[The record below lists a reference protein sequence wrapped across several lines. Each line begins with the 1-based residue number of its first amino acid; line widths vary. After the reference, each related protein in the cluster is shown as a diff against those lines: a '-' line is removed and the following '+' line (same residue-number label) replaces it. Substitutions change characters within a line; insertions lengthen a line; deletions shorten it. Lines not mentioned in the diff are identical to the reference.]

1 MENLDV
7 VNTLEKYVVQELGWQ
22 QSGLRPCFSSVNS
35 YLESKYPTPLARDQ
49 FAERLQ
55 KLHSTL
61 SACCPAQSERLYMT
75 PASPRDCVQEVP
87 NQPDV
92 PGVSDRPTVAGR
104 RCHVYRLHLWHLAF
118 NRAMFLS
125 GVEPTVHILG
135 GLKQRLLGNFID
147 PAVPAPVVSFKFA
160 GLKPSDH
167 LPHFSVY
174 TCAGAE
180 DVIIALLAG
189 HCLLHVHDWPEQEG
203 MHQRATLEDV
213 VGALSPQRLLFSI
226 FRVRVHVPVEEVRM
240 SYVDWICLYLDYNH
254 RHRPNPLQIY
264 TALRRGANQHL
275 QSGERNPWHVT
286 IHEVNDSWWRR
297 PGDSSHHGVPG
308 VPAEWIDAGVWNVDV
323 AQRRISEKLEACI
336 LMLASAGAVFRGLIE
351 AGWVDP

>member
-1 MENLDV
+1 M
-7 VNTLEKYVVQELGWQ
+7 VNSLERYVAQELGWQ
-22 QSGLRPCFSSVNS
+22 QSGLRPSFSSVNS

-49 FAERLQ
+49 FAEGLQ

-61 SACCPAQSERLYMT
+61 SACCPAQSPRSYMT
-75 PASPRDCVQEVP
+75 PTRPRDCVLEVP

-92 PGVSDRPTVAGR
+92 PGVSDGPTVAGR
-104 RCHVYRLHLWHLAF
+104 RCHVYRLHLWNLAF

-135 GLKQRLLGNFID
+135 GLKQKLLGNFID

-189 HCLLHVHDWPEQEG
+189 HCLLHVEDWLKHDG
-203 MHQRATLEDV
+203 MCQWATLEDV
-213 VGALSPQRLLFSI
+213 VSALGPHRLLFSI
-226 FRVRVHVPVEEVRM
+226 FRVRVQVPVEEVSM
-240 SYVDWICLYLDYNH
+240 SYVDWIRLYLDYNH
-254 RHRPNPLQIY
+254 RHQPNPLQIY
-264 TALRRGANQHL
+264 VALRRRAHQSL
-275 QSGERNPWHVT
+275 QSGERNPWHAT

-297 PGDSSHHGVPG
+297 PGDSSHHEVPG
-308 VPAEWIDAGVWNVDV
+308 VPDVWRDAGVWNVDV
-323 AQRRISEKLEACI
+323 AKRRISEKLEACI
-336 LMLASAGAVFRGLIE
+336 LMLVSAGPAFRGLIE
-351 AGWVDP
+351 AGLGDP